1 MSPQNTL
8 ISASIMF
15 GVLWTAIMYIWNAP
29 GVGGAIALAFCG
41 ALAGVLWYFVMRWY
55 LNKFVTRQ

>member
-29 GVGGAIALAFCG
+29 GFGGAIALAFCG
-41 ALAGVLWYFVMRWY
+41 ALAGVLWYFGMRWY
-55 LNKFVTRQ
+55 LNKFVSRQ

>member
-8 ISASIMF
+8 TSASILF
-15 GVLWTAIMYIWNAP
+15 GVLWTALMFIWNAP
-29 GVGGAIALAFCG
+29 GFAGAVILAFSG
-41 ALAGVLWYFVMRWY
+41 ALAGVLWYFGMRWY